1 MSDHTFHPDRRELLR
16 FGGAAASLA
25 ALSRLGIGQ
34 PQGGPNRK
42 TLVCVFLAGGNDGH
56 NLIVPRS
63 GPEYTAYAA
72 ARQNLAIPQGDL
84 LPITAATPDGAL
96 YGLHPSVPELQGLFT
111 AGKLAVALSQGG
123 EFAFFLLGAALGVG
137 VIGAGEV
144 QLLVVVVAITM
155 MATPFLDRLGR
166 LLAERVERRT
176 VVGVEQAPEQT
187 DRLSNHVVI
196 AGFGRVGAAVAARL
210 RAEKVPF
217 IAVDLDPHLIHQA
230 RRLGEPVYYG
240 DVTRAE
246 ILDAVH
252 IERARALVVA
262 MNNPKAA
269 LQLVALMNYI
279 FPNLPVYARARD
291 DAHARELEKAGAHT
305 VVPELVATGV
315 KLASSIVEGALSE
328 ELFQDKPES

>member
-1 MSDHTFHPDRRELLR
+1 
-16 FGGAAASLA
+16 
-25 ALSRLGIGQ
+25 
-34 PQGGPNRK
+34 
-42 TLVCVFLAGGNDGH
+42 V
-56 NLIVPRS
+56 
-63 GPEYTAYAA
+63 
-72 ARQNLAIPQGDL
+72 
-84 LPITAATPDGAL
+84 
-96 YGLHPSVPELQGLFT
+96 
-111 AGKLAVALSQGG
+111 
-123 EFAFFLLGAALGVG
+123 LLGAGVVVGVVSPGVG
-137 VIGAGEV
+137 
-144 QLLVVVVAITM
+144 QLLVVSVALTM

-166 LLAERVERRT
+166 VLAERVERRT

-187 DRLSNHVVI
+187 EQLSNHVVI
-196 AGFGRVGAAVAARL
+196 AGFGRVGVAVAARL
-210 RAEKVPF
+210 RAEDVPF

-279 FPNLPVYARARD
+279 FPDLPVYARARD
-291 DAHARELEKAGAHT
+291 AAHARELEQAGAHT

-315 KLASSIVEGALSE
+315 KLAGSIVEGALSDK
-328 ELFQDKPES
+328 LVPDKPES